1 MNTIL
6 IYLHLAV
13 LFFVGA
19 LLCNFK
25 SKVATTLGVLNATF
39 AVVYAYGYAIYS
51 LWQVF
56 RG

>member
-1 MNTIL
+1 MNVIL

-19 LLCNFK
+19 LLCNFE

-39 AVVYAYGYAIYS
+39 AVVCAYGYAIYN
-51 LWQVF
+51 LWAVMTK
-56 RG
+56 

>member
-1 MNTIL
+1 MNVIL

-13 LFFVGA
+13 IFFVGA

-39 AVVYAYGYAIYS
+39 ALIYAYGYAIYH
-51 LWQVF
+51 LWAVMTK
-56 RG
+56 